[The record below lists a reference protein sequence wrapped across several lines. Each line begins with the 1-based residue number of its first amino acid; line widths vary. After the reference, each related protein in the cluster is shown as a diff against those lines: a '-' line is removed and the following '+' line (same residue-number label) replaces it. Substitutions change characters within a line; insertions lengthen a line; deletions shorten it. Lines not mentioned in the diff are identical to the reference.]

1 MRSKAGFQREM
12 RNSIVNSIVDAT
24 FADSDTRLWRVD
36 GDDMGKDYL
45 MAMSMIP
52 FMTRVFRLGR
62 KREEKKV
69 SCSRIFFH

>member
-1 MRSKAGFQREM
+1 M

-36 GDDMGKDYL
+36 GDDLGKDYL

-69 SCSRIFFH
+69 RGSFTILSLSRLRKW